1 MYVITVELE
10 IDATKLDAFLPLM
23 AQNAAASVRDE
34 PGCRQFDVCQD
45 PDKPARMF
53 LYEVYDDRAAFDAH
67 LATPHFI
74 AFDEATTGMIISK
87 TVRPLALLRPGAIA
101 G

>member
-1 MYVITVELE
+1 MYVITVDLE
-10 IDATKLDAFLPLM
+10 IDAAHLDAFLPLM
-23 AQNAAASVRDE
+23 VQNAAASVRDE

-45 PDKPARMF
+45 PDKPTRMF

-87 TVRPLALLRPGAIA
+87 TVRPLALLRPGALA

>member
-1 MYVITVELE
+1 
-10 IDATKLDAFLPLM
+10 
-23 AQNAAASVRDE
+23 
-34 PGCRQFDVCQD
+34 
-45 PDKPARMF
+45 MF

-74 AFDEATTGMIISK
+74 AVDEATTGMIISK

>member
-1 MYVITVELE
+1 MYVIIVDFE
-10 IDATKLDAFLPLM
+10 IDPDQIGAFLPLM
-23 AQNAAASVRDE
+23 AENAAASARDE

-45 PDKPARMF
+45 PDNPARMF

>member
-34 PGCRQFDVCQD
+34 PGCLQFDVCQD
-45 PDKPARMF
+45 QDKPNQIF

-74 AFDEATTGMIISK
+74 AFDEATASMIISK
-87 TVRPLALLRPGAIA
+87 TVRALALLRPGALA
-101 G
+101 D